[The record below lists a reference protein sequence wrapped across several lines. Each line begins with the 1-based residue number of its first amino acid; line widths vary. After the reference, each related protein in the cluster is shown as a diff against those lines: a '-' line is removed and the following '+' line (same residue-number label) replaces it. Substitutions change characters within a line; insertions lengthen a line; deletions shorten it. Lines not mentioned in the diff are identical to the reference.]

1 MRSGQFPFTGI
12 AVLGEGAQ
20 SCHIHLKTQGRTVA
34 ADARLWH
41 ENATRV

>member
-1 MRSGQFPFTGI
+1 MTCGQLPFVGI
-12 AVLGEGAQ
+12 AVWREGAQ
-20 SCHIHLKTQGRTVA
+20 SCHIHSKTQGRTVA